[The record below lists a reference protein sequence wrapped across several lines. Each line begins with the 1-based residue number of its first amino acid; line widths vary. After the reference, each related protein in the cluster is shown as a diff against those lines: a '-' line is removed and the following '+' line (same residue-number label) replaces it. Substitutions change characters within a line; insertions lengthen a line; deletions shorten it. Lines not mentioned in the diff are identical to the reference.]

1 MSRLIS
7 FEGGDGAGKTTQA
20 ALLVERLRFAGKD
33 AVLVREPGGTPLGER
48 LRPLIKGE
56 APASPMAELL
66 MFEAARA
73 ELVQEV
79 IQPALDAGTIVV
91 TDRFYDSTIA
101 YQGFG
106 RGMDMEIIKN
116 LNLIATGGL
125 KPHITLLLD
134 IEPADALARVGAQPG
149 SRSGG
154 RPVGRIDP
162 AGQQKF
168 EEQPPEFHERVAEGY
183 RTLASEEPS
192 RWFVIDASR
201 PVEQIA
207 ERVWNV
213 VGNVLK
219 I

>member
-7 FEGGDGAGKTTQA
+7 IEGGDGAGKTTQA
-20 ALLVERLRFAGKD
+20 ALLVERLRLAGKD

-79 IQPALDAGTIVV
+79 IQPALDAGTIVI

-106 RGMDMEIIKN
+106 RGMDMEMIKN
-116 LNLIATGGL
+116 LNQIATGGL

-134 IEPADALARVGAQPG
+134 IDPADALARVGSQPG
-149 SRSGG
+149 GQTD
-154 RPVGRIDP
+154 GRIDRP
-162 AGQQKF
+162 DQQRF
-168 EEQPPEFHERVAEGY
+168 EEQPLEFHERVAEGY

-201 PVEQIA
+201 PVEQVA

-213 VGNVLK
+213 VGSVLK

>member
-20 ALLVERLRFAGKD
+20 ALLVERLGFAGKD

-79 IQPALDAGTIVV
+79 IRPALDAGTIVV
-91 TDRFYDSTIA
+91 TDRFYDSTTA

-106 RGMDMEIIKN
+106 RGMNMEIIEN
-116 LNLIATGGL
+116 LNRIATGGL
-125 KPHITLLLD
+125 EPHITLLLD
-134 IEPADALARVGAQPG
+134 IEPADALARVGSQPGAQPG
-149 SRSGG
+149 K
-154 RPVGRIDP
+154 RIDP
-162 AGQQKF
+162 SDQQRF
-168 EEQPPEFHERVAEGY
+168 EEQPLEFHERVAGGY
-183 RTLASEEPS
+183 RTLAREEPS

-201 PVEQIA
+201 PVDQIA
-207 ERVWNV
+207 ERVWSV
-213 VGNVLK
+213 VGSVLK

>member
-20 ALLVERLRFAGKD
+20 ALLVERLGFAGKD

-79 IQPALDAGTIVV
+79 IRPALDAGTIVV
-91 TDRFYDSTIA
+91 TDRFYDSTTA

-106 RGMDMEIIKN
+106 RGMDMEIIEN
-116 LNLIATGGL
+116 LNRIATGGL
-125 KPHITLLLD
+125 EPHITLLLD
-134 IEPADALARVGAQPG
+134 IEPADALARVGSQPGAQPG
-149 SRSGG
+149 K
-154 RPVGRIDP
+154 RIDP
-162 AGQQKF
+162 SDQQRF
-168 EEQPPEFHERVAEGY
+168 EKQPLEFHERVAEGY
-183 RTLASEEPS
+183 RTLAREEPS

-201 PVEQIA
+201 PVDQIA
-207 ERVWNV
+207 ERVWSV
-213 VGNVLK
+213 VGSVLK

>member
-20 ALLVERLRFAGKD
+20 ALLVERLGFAGKD

-79 IQPALDAGTIVV
+79 IRPALDAGTIVV
-91 TDRFYDSTIA
+91 TDRFYDSTTA

-106 RGMDMEIIKN
+106 RGMDMEIIEN
-116 LNLIATGGL
+116 LNRIATGGL
-125 KPHITLLLD
+125 EPHITLLLD
-134 IEPADALARVGAQPG
+134 IEPADALARVGSQLGAQPG
-149 SRSGG
+149 K
-154 RPVGRIDP
+154 RIDP
-162 AGQQKF
+162 SDQQRF
-168 EEQPPEFHERVAEGY
+168 EEQPLEFHERVAEGY
-183 RTLASEEPS
+183 RTLAREEPS

-201 PVEQIA
+201 PVDQIA
-207 ERVWNV
+207 ERVWSV
-213 VGNVLK
+213 VGSVLK

>member
-20 ALLVERLRFAGKD
+20 ALLVERLGFAGKD

-79 IQPALDAGTIVV
+79 IRPALDAGTIVV
-91 TDRFYDSTIA
+91 TDRFYDSTTA

-106 RGMDMEIIKN
+106 RGMDMEIIEN
-116 LNLIATGGL
+116 LNRIATGGL
-125 KPHITLLLD
+125 EPHITLLLD
-134 IEPADALARVGAQPG
+134 IEPADALARVGSQPGAQPG
-149 SRSGG
+149 K
-154 RPVGRIDP
+154 RIDP
-162 AGQQKF
+162 PDQQRF
-168 EEQPPEFHERVAEGY
+168 EEQPLEFHERVAEGY
-183 RTLASEEPS
+183 RALAREEPS

-201 PVEQIA
+201 PVDQIA
-207 ERVWNV
+207 ERVWSV
-213 VGNVLK
+213 VGSVLK

>member
-1 MSRLIS
+1 MSWLIS

-20 ALLVERLRFAGKD
+20 ALLVERLGFAGKD

-79 IQPALDAGTIVV
+79 IRPALDAGTIVV
-91 TDRFYDSTIA
+91 TDRFYDSTTA

-106 RGMDMEIIKN
+106 RGMDMEIIEN
-116 LNLIATGGL
+116 LNRIATGGL
-125 KPHITLLLD
+125 EPHITLLLD
-134 IEPADALARVGAQPG
+134 IEPADALARVGPQPG
-149 SRSGG
+149 
-154 RPVGRIDP
+154 GRIDP
-162 AGQQKF
+162 SDQQRF
-168 EEQPPEFHERVAEGY
+168 EEQPLEFHERVAEGY
-183 RTLASEEPS
+183 RTLAREEPS

-201 PVEQIA
+201 PVDQIA
-207 ERVWNV
+207 ERVWSV
-213 VGNVLK
+213 VGSVLK

>member
-20 ALLVERLRFAGKD
+20 ALLVERLGFAGKD

-79 IQPALDAGTIVV
+79 IRPALDAGTIVV
-91 TDRFYDSTIA
+91 TDRFYDSTTA

-106 RGMDMEIIKN
+106 RGMDMEIIEN
-116 LNLIATGGL
+116 LNRIATGGL
-125 KPHITLLLD
+125 EPHITLLLD
-134 IEPADALARVGAQPG
+134 TEPADALARVGSQPGAQPG
-149 SRSGG
+149 K
-154 RPVGRIDP
+154 RIDP
-162 AGQQKF
+162 SDQQRF
-168 EEQPPEFHERVAEGY
+168 EEQPLEFHERVAEGY
-183 RTLASEEPS
+183 RTLAREEPS

-201 PVEQIA
+201 PVDQIA
-207 ERVWNV
+207 ERVWSV
-213 VGNVLK
+213 VGSVLK

>member
-7 FEGGDGAGKTTQA
+7 LEGGDGAGKSTQA
-20 ALLVERLRFAGKD
+20 ALLVERLRLAGKD

-79 IQPALDAGTIVV
+79 IRPALAAGTIVV
-91 TDRFYDSTIA
+91 SDRFSDSTVA

-106 RGMDMEIIKN
+106 RGMGMEIIEN
-116 LNLIATGGL
+116 LNRIATDGL
-125 KPHITLLLD
+125 QPDVTLLLD
-134 IEPADALARVGAQPG
+134 IEPANALARVGSQPGAQPG
-149 SRSGG
+149 K
-154 RPVGRIDP
+154 RIDP
-162 AGQQKF
+162 ADQQRF
-168 EEQPPEFHERVAEGY
+168 EEQPLEFHERVAEGY
-183 RTLASEEPS
+183 RSLAREEPS

-207 ERVWNV
+207 ERVWSV
-213 VGNVLK
+213 VGSVLK

>member
-20 ALLVERLRFAGKD
+20 ALLVERLGFAGKD

-56 APASPMAELL
+56 APASPMAGLL

-79 IQPALDAGTIVV
+79 IRPALDAGTIVV
-91 TDRFYDSTIA
+91 TDRFYDSTTA

-106 RGMDMEIIKN
+106 RGMDMEIIEN
-116 LNLIATGGL
+116 LNRIATGGL
-125 KPHITLLLD
+125 EPHITLLLD
-134 IEPADALARVGAQPG
+134 IEPADALARVGSQPGAQPG
-149 SRSGG
+149 K
-154 RPVGRIDP
+154 RIDP
-162 AGQQKF
+162 SDQQRF
-168 EEQPPEFHERVAEGY
+168 EEQPLEFHERVAEGY
-183 RTLASEEPS
+183 RALAREEPS

-201 PVEQIA
+201 PVDQIA
-207 ERVWNV
+207 ERVWSV
-213 VGNVLK
+213 VGSVLK

>member
-20 ALLVERLRFAGKD
+20 ALLVERLGFAGKD

-79 IQPALDAGTIVV
+79 IRPALDAGTIVV
-91 TDRFYDSTIA
+91 TDRFYDSTTA

-106 RGMDMEIIKN
+106 RGMDMEIIEN
-116 LNLIATGGL
+116 LNRIATGGL
-125 KPHITLLLD
+125 EPHITLLLD
-134 IEPADALARVGAQPG
+134 IEPADALARVGSQPGAQPG
-149 SRSGG
+149 K
-154 RPVGRIDP
+154 RIDP
-162 AGQQKF
+162 SDQQRF
-168 EEQPPEFHERVAEGY
+168 EEQPLEFHERVAEGY
-183 RTLASEEPS
+183 RTLAREEPS

-201 PVEQIA
+201 PVDQIA
-207 ERVWNV
+207 ERVWSV
-213 VGNVLK
+213 VGSVLK

>member
-91 TDRFYDSTIA
+91 TDRFDDSTIA

-116 LNLIATGGL
+116 LNHIATGGL

-134 IEPADALARVGAQPG
+134 IEPADALARVGGRP
-149 SRSGG
+149 GG
-154 RPVGRIDP
+154 RMDP

-168 EEQPPEFHERVAEGY
+168 EDQPPEFHERVAEGY

-201 PVEQIA
+201 PVEQVA

-213 VGNVLK
+213 VGNLLK